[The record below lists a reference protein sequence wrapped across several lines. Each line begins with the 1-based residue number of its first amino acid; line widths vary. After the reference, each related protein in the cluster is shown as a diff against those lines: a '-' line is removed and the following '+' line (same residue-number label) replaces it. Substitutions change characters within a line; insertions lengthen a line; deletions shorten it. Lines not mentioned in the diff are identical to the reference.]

1 MWQRFKNLIKKKKGK
16 GYTFMVIP
24 NNTGTARS
32 LNVPYFTVLIFF
44 FLLGGNIYFLV
55 RYPTRIYKIVGLQRQ
70 IDQLSDII
78 NRQDRI

>member
-44 FLLGGNIYFLV
+44 FLLAIFILIGIYAH
-55 RYPTRIYKIVGLQRQ
+55 I
-70 IDQLSDII
+70 
-78 NRQDRI
+78 